1 MNPKLPEPEP
11 NRRRDVQRPASRVKQ
26 RKLGLILVLG
36 RVDVPQPRRL
46 PRRRERRPP
55 VHDIMRSEGWAAEL
69 RHLAA
74 LIADPGPQLVAPVVC
89 LPLQPGPERD
99 LALAER
105 RVNS

>member
-1 MNPKLPEPEP
+1 
-11 NRRRDVQRPASRVKQ
+11 
-26 RKLGLILVLG
+26 
-36 RVDVPQPRRL
+36 
-46 PRRRERRPP
+46 
-55 VHDIMRSEGWAAEL
+55 MRSEGWAAEL

-105 RVNS
+105 RVNSNVGESRPGRLAGQPDVAAQAAAFHGALLLFAGVGVVVRLHHRFERHGHHQQA